1 MCPRDGVKPAR
12 QAVLAV
18 LLGWRVDFLRG
29 LVFFFFFPQSKIAV
43 GGHTPSYK
51 LHLEWN
57 LFSLGLPNC
66 SSKCLVFVWEL
77 SCFPS
82 FVFTFVPH
90 KKVAECVV
98 CVLAFKNFYLSIVD
112 FHGCVNFRCTAKWIS
127 YTYTYSF
134 TFLDSFE
141 FFFRVWGFY
150 F

>member
-1 MCPRDGVKPAR
+1 MPQRWSKTCKASR
-12 QAVLAV
+12 
-18 LLGWRVDFLRG
+18 LGSSLGLKSGFLKRISF
-29 LVFFFFFPQSKIAV
+29 LFFFPQSKIAV

-82 FVFTFVPH
+82 FVFAFVPH

-112 FHGCVNFRCTAKWIS
+112 FHGCVNFRCTAK
-127 YTYTYSF
+127 
-134 TFLDSFE
+134 
-141 FFFRVWGFY
+141 
-150 F
+150 